1 MSKADNET
9 LDALHSAVAE
19 VLAKRLRGDE
29 VTAADI
35 SVAVKF
41 LKDNGITASVT
52 SPAVQNVLHNLPFT
66 GEEDEP
72 HAAH

>member
-1 MSKADNET
+1 MSKADNKT
-9 LDALHSAVAE
+9 LDALHAAVAE
-19 VLAKRLRGDE
+19 VLAKRLRGE
-29 VTAADI
+29 EATAADI

-52 SPAVQNVLHNLPFT
+52 SPAVQNVLHALPFT
-66 GEEDEP
+66 GEDEEP